1 MENEIVHN
9 FCESRLNNYQAPEI
23 LNSYTSLFITFIPLI
38 YGLPKNNIFYN
49 ISSLLIFNG
58 FASFYYHY
66 TLSWFGKQA
75 DEVSMILSV
84 YFGIWRLITLYY
96 NENKNYYSGINTIF
110 MTLTII
116 FNTFQQNDLLFP
128 LVFSIYVFVLLY
140 HIYKTCELYNITY
153 KKELIISFIGAKCWI
168 ISEVY
173 CNDVTKFGHI
183 IWHIMFPLG
192 FYKLIL
198 KFDKISHELLPR

>member
-1 MENEIVHN
+1 MEDEIVHN

-38 YGLPKNNIFYN
+38 YGLPKNTIFYN
-49 ISSLLIFNG
+49 ISSLLMFNG

-66 TLSWFGKQA
+66 TLSWIGKQA

-84 YFGIWRLITLYY
+84 YLGIWRLINMYY
-96 NENKNYYSGINTIF
+96 SENKNYYSGINSIF

-116 FNTFQQNDLLFP
+116 FNTIQKNDLLFP
-128 LVFSIYVFVLLY
+128 LIFSMYVFVLLY
-140 HIYKTCELYNITY
+140 HIYKTSKLYNIAY
-153 KKELIISFIGAKCWI
+153 KKELLISFIGAKCWI
-168 ISEVY
+168 ISEIY

-183 IWHIMFPLG
+183 VWHIMFPLG

-198 KFDKISHELLPR
+198 KFDKINSELPK

>member
-49 ISSLLIFNG
+49 ASSLLIFNG

-84 YFGIWRLITLYY
+84 YFGVSRLINIYY
-96 NENKNYYSGINTIF
+96 NENRNYYSGINTIF

-116 FNTFQQNDLLFP
+116 FNTFKKNDLLFP
-128 LVFSIYVFVLLY
+128 LIFSIYVFVLLY
-140 HIYKTCELYNITY
+140 HIFKTCKLYNITY
-153 KKELIISFIGAKCWI
+153 KTELLTSLIGANCWI
-168 ISEVY
+168 ISEIY

-198 KFDKISHELLPR
+198 RFDKINHELLPR